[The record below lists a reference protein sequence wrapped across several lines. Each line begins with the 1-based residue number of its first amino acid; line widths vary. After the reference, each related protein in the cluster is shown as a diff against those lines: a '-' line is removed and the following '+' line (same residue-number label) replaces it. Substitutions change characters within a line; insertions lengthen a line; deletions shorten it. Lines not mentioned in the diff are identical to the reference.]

1 MEDVGT
7 ISGIVLRQTAV
18 LLTFGVFCLLLLPAA
33 LVAARRARWS
43 RWRVTHAGLASMGV
57 AAILATTLGRS
68 GIFVAWDRGCG
79 LTPGLPASSPEAL
92 LNLVLFVPASVFG
105 VLALRRPLTVVVLA
119 VALSVGVEAVQ
130 SVTGVGTCQA
140 ADVSRNVS
148 GAFVAA
154 VFAWAV
160 PTIQGR
166 LRLGAAQQR
175 EC

>member
-18 LLTFGVFCLLLLPAA
+18 LMTLGVFGFLLVPAA

-43 RWRVTHAGLASMGV
+43 RWRVTYAGLAGVGV

-68 GIFVAWDRGCG
+68 GIFVTWDRGCG
-79 LTPGLPASSPEAL
+79 LAPGLPASSPEAL

-105 VLALRRPLTVVVLA
+105 ALALRRPLVVVVLA

-140 ADVSRNVS
+140 ADVMRNVS

-154 VFAWAV
+154 VFARMVLA
-160 PTIQGR
+160 IRGR
-166 LRLGAAQQR
+166 LRLGAALQG